1 MFTKKGQSGEKK
13 LSDMELLMDAM
24 DKVIAGEYASID
36 SSIYVNPAIA
46 EKFNDVIM
54 TVKKSNNEFIMRLN
68 NAMMSIGDNSY
79 VKSMFDQVK
88 LQTLSIGDMKDS
100 SKNLESSIEDI
111 STSVAHIKANAYE
124 VIKASQQS
132 EVNMNESIRVVNASS
147 EDITKIN
154 IQVQTFQE
162 KINKISEIIDMV
174 KKIASQSNLLA
185 LNASI
190 EAARAGEAGKGF
202 AVVADQVRQLS
213 SNTSASAEDI
223 VRTVTEL
230 QSGIGSLAS
239 AMDETTI
246 RLANG
251 NQKVEQS
258 VKDIQ
263 LINSQINTIREEI
276 DSIYGAVDTQSAVT
290 KEFGVQIENISDSY
304 QELSKDCMDAG
315 NHMFKSGRYIDT
327 VRSDMVRGFAE
338 ITKLDW
344 LKVFE
349 VDHFILTWRI
359 YNNAEGFETLKLTQL
374 NNPSACKLG
383 KWIAAQTDTRLTYS
397 QAFKELVNCH
407 TDIHKHGTDSWLAK
421 DKGDSE
427 SAIMHFNLALEAY
440 GRYQRAISK
449 VKDVMR
455 GMGEN
460 SETTF
465 ELEKK

>member
-1 MFTKKGQSGEKK
+1 MFAKKVKNSEKK
-13 LSDMELLMDAM
+13 LSDLELLTVAM

-36 SSIYVNPAIA
+36 SSIFSNPAIA
-46 EKFNDVIM
+46 EKFNDVIL
-54 TVKKSNNEFIMRLN
+54 TVKKSNNQFIMRLN
-68 NAMMSIGDNSY
+68 HAMMSIGDNSY

-88 LQTLSIGDMKDS
+88 MQTLSIGDMKDS
-100 SKNLESSIEDI
+100 SKNLESSIANI
-111 STSVAHIKANAYE
+111 SNSVAHIKSNTYE

-132 EVNMNESIRVVNASS
+132 EVNMNESIKVVNASS

-162 KINKISEIIDMV
+162 KINKISAIIDMV

-223 VRTVTEL
+223 VKTVTEL
-230 QSGIGSLAS
+230 QAGIGSLAS

-251 NQKVEQS
+251 NLKVEQS

-263 LINSQINTIREEI
+263 MINSQINTIREEI

-290 KEFGVQIENISDSY
+290 KEFGNQIENISDSY
-304 QELSKDCMDAG
+304 QELSKDCMAAG

-349 VDHFILTWRI
+349 IDHFILTWRI
-359 YNNAEGFETLKLTQL
+359 YNNAAGFEELKITQI
-374 NNPSACKLG
+374 NNSTSCKLG
-383 KWIAAQTDTRLTYS
+383 KWISAQTDTRLTNS
-397 QAFKELVNCH
+397 QAFKELVSCH
-407 TDIHKHGTDSWLAK
+407 NDIHKHGTDSWIAK
-421 DKGDSE
+421 DKGDIDD
-427 SAIMHFNLALEAY
+427 AINHFNLALEAY
-440 GRYQRAISK
+440 GRYQKAISK

-455 GMGEN
+455 GMGETT
-460 SETTF
+460 ETIF
-465 ELEKK
+465 QLEK

>member
-1 MFTKKGQSGEKK
+1 MFSKKVHGSETKQSD
-13 LSDMELLMDAM
+13 LELLMVAM

-36 SSIYVNPAIA
+36 TSIYMNPAIA
-46 EKFNDVIM
+46 EKFNDVIL
-54 TVKKSNNEFIMRLN
+54 TVKKGNNKFIMRLN
-68 NAMMSIGDNSY
+68 NAMMTIGDNSY

-88 LQTLSIGDMKDS
+88 LQTVSISDMRAS
-100 SKNLESSIEDI
+100 SKNIESSIEDI
-111 STSVAHIKANAYE
+111 SNSVAHIKDNTYE
-124 VIKASQQS
+124 VIKASEQS
-132 EVNMNESIRVVNASS
+132 EVNMNESIKVVNASS
-147 EDITKIN
+147 EDIAKIN

-213 SNTSASAEDI
+213 SNTSTSAEDI
-223 VRTVTEL
+223 VKTVTEL
-230 QSGIGSLAS
+230 QSGIGGLAS

-290 KEFGVQIENISDSY
+290 REFGAQIENISESY
-304 QELSKDCMDAG
+304 QELSRECMNAG
-315 NHMFKSGRYIDT
+315 NHMFKSGRHIDM

-349 VDHFILTWRI
+349 IDHFILTWRV
-359 YNNAEGFETLKLTQL
+359 YNNAVGFEELKITQL
-374 NNPSACKLG
+374 NNPSTCKLG
-383 KWIAAQTDTRLTYS
+383 KWILAQTDERLTNS

-407 TDIHKHGTDSWLAK
+407 NDIHKNATDSWTAK
-421 DKGDSE
+421 DRGDDDG
-427 SAIMHFNLALEAY
+427 AIKCFNLTLEAY
-440 GRYQRAISK
+440 GRFQKAISK
-449 VKDVMR
+449 AKDTIR
-455 GMGEN
+455 SFGDTT
-460 SETTF
+460 ETTY
-465 ELEKK
+465 ELER